1 MQFTKTSAQLQ
12 ERRARIAQLNAE
24 GRVMNSNQQA
34 RLRKQAQQ
42 QQKLQEQAEMILAG
56 INSTNVPSRRYQDIS
71 PIEKVAA
78 PVATSQLKINQK
90 EDQLALKANQV
101 LKELLG

>member
-1 MQFTKTSAQLQ
+1 MQFTKTEAQLQ

-24 GRVMNSNQQA
+24 GRVMNSAQQA
-34 RLRKQAQQ
+34 KLRKQAQQ

-56 INSTNVPSRRYQDIS
+56 INSTNVPSRRYQDIQ
-71 PIEKVAA
+71 PQEKPSA
-78 PVATSQLKINQK
+78 PEANTQLKVNQK
-90 EDQLALKANQV
+90 EDQLAMKATQV